1 MTPGEPL
8 RFEDPSQLGTYRLL
22 RRLGQGGMGAVYLGE
37 SQAGLKVA
45 IKVIHP
51 HLASNEEFRER
62 FRSEVEL
69 ARQVARFSTAPIL
82 DSDTSADPPYIVS
95 EFIDGPTLS
104 AAVKEQGPLSGSQL
118 HALGVGIAGALTAIH
133 SVGIVHRDL
142 KPANVLLSRFGPR
155 VIDFGIA
162 RAKDAVSGFTRTGQY
177 IGSPSYMAPEQFRG
191 EPITRAADLF
201 AWGAVMAFA
210 GTGRQPFGTSTEA
223 VLYRVVY
230 GEADLDGLDPQLM
243 ALVQRTLSKDPA
255 QRPTAQ
261 QLLDMLVH
269 QQEGGRTAAPAWQ
282 PLEPTLAEPVSG
294 PPPVSPPRP
303 VSGPPPV
310 SPPRPV
316 SGPPPVSSPPA
327 YVPPASPPVWQPSG
341 PPVPVPVSAGGPR
354 SAPATPPR
362 RSSRW
367 IGWVAL
373 SIFLVC
379 CVGGGGSMAGL
390 AYLGMSSDRS
400 DSISGL
406 DRYLDTIRHERYGI
420 AYDQLCDDAKKAVS
434 KPQFVAEHKSRAKLT
449 SYTIEK
455 SSADYD
461 LDANGYDIRVDH
473 EYADGKRNTETYHV
487 ANDSVDLDKYLVCPP
502 GY

>member
-8 RFEDPSQLGTYRLL
+8 RFEDPSQLGAYRLL

-37 SQAGLKVA
+37 NQAGVKVA

-82 DSDTSADPPYIVS
+82 DSDTSADPPYIVT

-191 EPITRAADLF
+191 EPITPAADLF

-223 VLYRVVY
+223 ALYRVVY

-282 PLEPTLAEPVSG
+282 PLEPTLVE
-294 PPPVSPPRP
+294 
-303 VSGPPPV
+303 
-310 SPPRPV
+310 PV

-341 PPVPVPVSAGGPR
+341 PPAPVRVPAGRPR
-354 SAPATPPR
+354 SAPAGPPQ
-362 RSSRW
+362 RSSKW

-379 CVGGGGSMAGL
+379 CVGGGGSIAGL

-434 KPQFVAEHKSRAKLT
+434 KEQFVTEHKSRAKLT

-487 ANDSVDLDKYLVCPP
+487 ATDSVDYDKYLVCPP

>member
-8 RFEDPSQLGTYRLL
+8 RLDDPSQLGAYRLL

-37 SQAGLKVA
+37 SQAGVTVA

-82 DSDTSADPPYIVS
+82 DSDTSADPPYIVT

-162 RAKDAVSGFTRTGQY
+162 RATDAVSGFTRTGQY

-191 EPITRAADLF
+191 EPITPAADLF

-223 VLYRVVY
+223 ILYRVVY

-255 QRPTAQ
+255 ERPTAQ

-282 PLEPTLAEPVSG
+282 PLEPTLVEPG
-294 PPPVSPPRP
+294 
-303 VSGPPPV
+303 
-310 SPPRPV
+310 
-316 SGPPPVSSPPA
+316 PPVSSPPA
-327 YVPPASPPVWQPSG
+327 TPPPVSTPPAYTPPAYVPPVSPPPAFVPPASPPVWQPSG
-341 PPVPVPVSAGGPR
+341 PPAPRPVPVSAPR
-354 SAPATPPR
+354 STPAAPPR
-362 RSSRW
+362 QSSRW

-379 CVGGGGSMAGL
+379 CVGGGGSLSAL
-390 AYLGMSSDRS
+390 AYLGMSADRS
-400 DSISGL
+400 DSIKGL
-406 DRYLDTIRHERYGI
+406 DRYLDQIRHERYGL
-420 AYDQLCDDAKKAVS
+420 AYDQLCDDAKKAVT
-434 KPQFVAEHKSRAKLT
+434 KEQFVVEHKSREKLT
-449 SYTIEK
+449 SYTIEE

-461 LDANGYDIRVDH
+461 LDANGYDLRVKQD
-473 EYADGKRNTETYHV
+473 YADGNGNTETYHV
-487 ANDSVDLDKYLVCPP
+487 ANDSADIDKYLVCPP